1 MRTKRPGAAPRAWP
15 GIPRLRPGA
24 AREAEARTALT
35 GCVRACADRL
45 AELTGPS
52 AGSGG
57 RPEPGR
63 TRLVAALAALIAA
76 HTGTTG
82 RSLGPAAD
90 EAGKEAFD
98 TLLRA
103 GDAALDAAFDAQTP
117 PAGETAGRAAGHTA
131 ADARDLRLALLLSDT
146 ALTVRRNSRAAWL
159 LRARALEGLGRR
171 AEAAGAYERHLTLSE
186 PGPGARAAAAHLV
199 TLTERQKCL
208 TDALRLFPADDCSEA
223 RAFAGAA
230 GGDLPAAEVR
240 AAFTA
245 YMDHRLRERGA
256 ADPAVRDLA
265 ALYAAYCRLDG
276 RDRMPDPLLGGGP
289 GGAGDGEPLA
299 VGDLRNAVAGRTVC
313 LVANSP
319 RLAEHVPDAGID
331 AYDLVVRCDAFP
343 LDVPGAGE
351 RTDIHALSHRTTA
364 RLDHRVGIRLVFGDP
379 ADEWLSAVR
388 RLVPGAQRRVGD
400 ASLRHPVTD
409 PALIGESAAGP
420 GPTTAFTVLR
430 LLDFLGVCPVVDLIG
445 FGLPGPGRLRT
456 AERAWVE
463 ARAEDSTRTRIS
475 LR

>member
-1 MRTKRPGAAPRAWP
+1 MRTKRPGAVPRAWP

-45 AELTGPS
+45 AELTGPGGEPD
-52 AGSGG
+52 AG
-57 RPEPGR
+57 RN
-63 TRLVAALAALIAA
+63 RLIAALGALIAA
-76 HTGTTG
+76 HTVRGVAAG
-82 RSLGPAAD
+82 RSSGPAVD
-90 EAGKEAFD
+90 KESFD

-103 GDAALDAAFDAQTP
+103 GGAALDAA
-117 PAGETAGRAAGHTA
+117 GEKTGRAA
-131 ADARDLRLALLLSDT
+131 ADARDLRLALLLADT

-159 LRARALEGLGRR
+159 LRARALEGLGRGAVA
-171 AEAAGAYERHLTLSE
+171 AEAYERHLALSG
-186 PGPGARAAAAHLV
+186 PGPGTRAAAARLAA
-199 TLTERQKCL
+199 LAERRECL
-208 TDALRLFPADDCSEA
+208 AGALRLFPADDCPEV
-223 RAFAGAA
+223 RAFAEAA
-230 GGDLPAAEVR
+230 GDGLPASEVR

-276 RDRMPDPLLGGGP
+276 RGRMSDPLLGGRD
-289 GGAGDGEPLA
+289 GGGDDGEPLA

-313 LVANSP
+313 LVSNAP
-319 RLAEHVPDAGID
+319 RLADHVPDAGID

-343 LDVPGAGE
+343 PDVPGAGE

-379 ADEWLSAVR
+379 ADEWLHAVR

-409 PALIGESAAGP
+409 PALIGESAADP
-420 GPTTAFTVLR
+420 GPTTAFTMLR

-445 FGLPGPGRLRT
+445 FDLPGPGRLRP
-456 AERAWVE
+456 AERAWAE

>member
-24 AREAEARTALT
+24 AREAEARTAIT

-45 AELTGPS
+45 TELTGLS

-57 RPEPGR
+57 RPDPGR
-63 TRLVAALAALIAA
+63 TRLVAAFAALIAA
-76 HTGTTG
+76 HTARTGTTG
-82 RSLGPAAD
+82 SSSGPAAD
-90 EAGKEAFD
+90 RAGKEAFD

-103 GDAALDAAFDAQTP
+103 GDAALDAASD
-117 PAGETAGRAAGHTA
+117 A

-171 AEAAGAYERHLTLSE
+171 AEAAGAYERHLALSE

-208 TDALRLFPADDCSEA
+208 TDALRLFPADDCPEA

-230 GGDLPAAEVR
+230 GGDLPASEVR

-276 RDRMPDPLLGGGP
+276 RDRMPDPLLGGGSAGSGP

-319 RLAEHVPDAGID
+319 RLADHVPDAGID

-409 PALIGESAAGP
+409 PSLIGESAAGS

-430 LLDFLGVCPVVDLIG
+430 LLDFLDVCPVVDLIG
-445 FGLPGPGRLRT
+445 FGLPGPGRLRP
-456 AERAWVE
+456 AERAWAE

>member
-15 GIPRLRPGA
+15 GIPLLRPGA
-24 AREAEARTALT
+24 AREAEARAALT

-52 AGSGG
+52 TGPGG
-57 RPEPGR
+57 RPDAGR
-63 TRLVAALAALIAA
+63 TRLVAALGALIAA
-76 HTGTTG
+76 HTVRGAAAG
-82 RSLGPAAD
+82 RSSGPVVD
-90 EAGKEAFD
+90 KESFD
-98 TLLRA
+98 ALLRA
-103 GDAALDAAFDAQTP
+103 GDAALDAAGC
-117 PAGETAGRAAGHTA
+117 PAGETAGHPA
-131 ADARDLRLALLLSDT
+131 ADARDLRLALLLADA

-159 LRARALEGLGRR
+159 LRARALEGMGRG
-171 AEAAGAYERHLTLSE
+171 AEAAEAYERHLALSE
-186 PGPGARAAAAHLV
+186 PGPGTRAAAARLAA
-199 TLTERQKCL
+199 LTERRECL
-208 TDALRLFPADDCSEA
+208 AGALRLFPADDCPEA
-223 RAFAGAA
+223 RAFAEAA
-230 GGDLPAAEVR
+230 GGGLPASEVR

-265 ALYAAYCRLDG
+265 ALYAAYCRLAE
-276 RDRMPDPLLGGGP
+276 RDRMPDPLLGGGSGRGE
-289 GGAGDGEPLA
+289 GGGDGEPLA

-313 LVANSP
+313 LVANTP
-319 RLAEHVPDAGID
+319 RLADHVPDAGID

-379 ADEWLSAVR
+379 AEEWLRAVR

-409 PALIGESAAGP
+409 PALIGESAADP
-420 GPTTAFTVLR
+420 GPTTAFTMLR
-430 LLDFLGVCPVVDLIG
+430 LLDFLGVCQAVDLIG
-445 FGLPGPGRLRT
+445 FDLPGPGRLRP
-456 AERAWVE
+456 AERAWAE
-463 ARAEDSTRTRIS
+463 ARAEDSTTTRIS

>member
-1 MRTKRPGAAPRAWP
+1 
-15 GIPRLRPGA
+15 
-24 AREAEARTALT
+24 
-35 GCVRACADRL
+35 
-45 AELTGPS
+45 PS

-57 RPEPGR
+57 RPGRER
-63 TRLVAALAALIAA
+63 TRLIAALGALIAA
-76 HTGTTG
+76 HTARTG
-82 RSLGPAAD
+82 AAGRPSGPD
-90 EAGKEAFD
+90 VDREAFD

-103 GDAALDAAFDAQTP
+103 GDAALDAAGY
-117 PAGETAGRAAGHTA
+117 PAGERAGHASGRTA
-131 ADARDLRLALLLSDT
+131 ADARDLPLALLLADT

-159 LRARALEGLGRR
+159 LRARALEGIGRG
-171 AEAAGAYERHLTLSE
+171 AEAAGAYERHMALSE
-186 PGPGARAAAAHLV
+186 PGPGARAAAARLAS
-199 TLTERQKCL
+199 LTERRKCL
-208 TDALRLFPADDCSEA
+208 ADALRLFPADDCPEA
-223 RAFAGAA
+223 RALAGAA
-230 GGDLPAAEVR
+230 GGGLPAAEVR

-245 YMDHRLRERGA
+245 YTDHRLRERGA

-276 RDRMPDPLLGGGP
+276 RDRMPAPLLGGGGKGE
-289 GGAGDGEPLA
+289 GGGDGEPLA

-313 LVANSP
+313 LVANTP
-319 RLAEHVPDAGID
+319 RLAGHVPDAEVD

-343 LDVPGAGE
+343 LDAPGMGE

-364 RLDHRVGIRLVFGDP
+364 RLDHRVGIRMVFGDP
-379 ADEWLSAVR
+379 ADEWLRAVR

-409 PALIGESAAGP
+409 PALIGESATDP

-430 LLDFLGVCPVVDLIG
+430 LLDFLEVCPVVDLIG
-445 FGLPGPGRLRT
+445 FDPPGPGRLHP

-463 ARAEDSTRTRIS
+463 ARAEDSTPTRIS